1 MTAPELRPEPAP
13 DGTDGADGAD
23 AVGTGAS
30 ERPVPGE
37 GVTRPPRPSLWAVG
51 GWLLLVGLAVALDG
65 PVGGF
70 TMVAI
75 AAVLLAGLPTRLIG
89 GLGVLLLALTPVAI
103 ILEGIPT
110 DREISPEFVTRSLLP
125 HHLAFAGLVLVGAFA
140 LIDLAPHLR
149 DWAAAERPP
158 QDDGPP
164 FGTVIG
170 AVLVALVA
178 VGALLACRA
187 VLGA

>member
-1 MTAPELRPEPAP
+1 VTSPELLPDPPPDDVDATGVSQSEPSVP
-13 DGTDGADGAD
+13 DGQG
-23 AVGTGAS
+23 
-30 ERPVPGE
+30 RVP
-37 GVTRPPRPSLWAVG
+37 TRPSPWAIG

-75 AAVLLAGLPTRLIG
+75 AAVLLAGLPKRLIG
-89 GLGVLLLALTPVAI
+89 GLGVVLLVLTPVAI
-103 ILEGIPT
+103 ILDGIPA
-110 DREISPEFVTRSLLP
+110 DDEISPEIVTRSLLP
-125 HHLAFAGLVLVGAFA
+125 HHLAFAGLVLVSAFA

-149 DWAAAERPP
+149 AWATAERPP

-164 FGTVIG
+164 LGTAVG
-170 AVLVALVA
+170 AVVVGVVA

-187 VLGA
+187 VLSA